1 MRLKKAR
8 SFLLTQSKSSSV
20 ANETHFRRL
29 FFKNTFKTSGKIF
42 STRKKNVPSK
52 KVGNDSIGW
61 KKNSLL
67 LKIMLNHELGQN
79 FEQWTSVELIQM
91 CHKLQSSDPRGAILL
106 LLIHTFRNSLETNW
120 LIQCR
125 SRQVVKALQWA
136 QLACYALL
144 SMMAIDTRGV
154 IEERIAVTIA
164 R

>member
-20 ANETHFRRL
+20 ANEAHFRRL
-29 FFKNTFKTSGKIF
+29 FFKNTFKNERENIF
-42 STRKKNVPSK
+42 ERENNTFRRK

-91 CHKLQSSDPRGAILL
+91 CHKL
-106 LLIHTFRNSLETNW
+106 
-120 LIQCR
+120 
-125 SRQVVKALQWA
+125 
-136 QLACYALL
+136 
-144 SMMAIDTRGV
+144 
-154 IEERIAVTIA
+154 
-164 R
+164 